1 MIVLGL
7 DVSTSN
13 VGMCVLQT
21 SKEATALLH
30 AEGLSLTKVKGLIPK
45 AMAFKQAAIKLKNDL
60 SRQGY
65 KVTAVVVEEPLQAF
79 RSRMSSAGTIATLNR
94 FNGMVSFIA
103 SELFGLE
110 AQMANVVS
118 IRKQVGLKLDKKSDK
133 NTKEQVFDWVSQNY
147 VMEEFTWPTKVL
159 KSGPNKGLTRFD
171 TCCYDIADAFV
182 VAYSTCLAA
191 AIEKA

>member
-21 SKEATALLH
+21 NKDTTTLLH

-45 AMAFKQAAIKLKNDL
+45 AAAFKQAAMKLRSDL

-65 KVTAVVVEEPLQAF
+65 KVTEVVVEEPLQAF

-118 IRKQVGLKLDKKSDK
+118 IRKQVGLKLDKKSEK

-171 TCCYDIADAFV
+171 ACCFDIADAFV
-182 VAYSTCLAA
+182 VAYSTCLTNS
-191 AIEKA
+191 IEKA